1 MTALLAPE
9 APTSASPAPSTPLAA
24 AVALPTPIVLC
35 DGGLANRLNA
45 LLFALILQEKF
56 GHAWRIAWPLNNWC
70 GAPLEA
76 LFEAPFP
83 HDGTSLTQLRQH
95 GRQRMLM
102 QENQLDFPE
111 ERLVMHRTLSG
122 YDDYRRLLE
131 TSPEGVVYFHNLVP
145 AWVPEAD
152 VHRALQRLRPAAD
165 VLARADAFVQAQRI
179 DRSVVG
185 VHIRKTDFGGTVDDD
200 ALFAAVQR
208 SPRRHFVCSDDA
220 EVNRRF
226 AALPNCAV
234 FEKSHFPEKREKQAG
249 WQHWTKD
256 DDGRAFPFNIER
268 GATAVVEGLVDLLIL
283 SRTEL
288 LPTSASTFLATARRL
303 QAAGCF
309 QQPLREAAPSQPPS
323 THRPA
328 AGPTPMNDLAPAT
341 RPAVTPN
348 AAVPMPAA
356 PPAPQRPVTHA
367 DVFALL
373 NLIRPWQIASDV
385 KVRLG
390 ADGDGGYVMPSLSQR
405 SNRVLSIGIGDE
417 VSFDNQMA
425 DLGATVLQ
433 FDHTIPASP
442 SRHER
447 IHFHRVGWGARDQ
460 GPFLSLRSMM
470 AMLDWNGA
478 RHPILKFDTEGAE
491 WDCLTAA
498 TSEEL
503 ARFDVMAGEFHD
515 FQNLV
520 NREYFDVAF
529 GVFSKIAQTHHCVHM
544 HANNAGGMVMIG
556 GIPFPRL
563 LELTFLRKDA
573 AIFSGHSAEPIPG
586 PLDRPNVRQ
595 LPEIHLRAF

>member
-9 APTSASPAPSTPLAA
+9 APATAA
-24 AVALPTPIVLC
+24 RHVHTVLC

-45 LLFALILQEKF
+45 LLFALVLRQKF
-56 GHAWRIAWPLNNWC
+56 GHDWRIAWPVNNWC

-76 LFEAPFP
+76 LFEPPLP
-83 HDGTSLTQLRQH
+83 HDDTSLTQLRRQ

-102 QENQLDFPE
+102 QENQLDFPAD
-111 ERLVMHRTLSG
+111 RLVLHRTLAG
-122 YDDYRRLLE
+122 YDDYRAHLDGA
-131 TSPEGVVYFHNLVP
+131 PDGVVHFHNLVP
-145 AWVPEAD
+145 PWVPEAD
-152 VHRALQRLRPAAD
+152 VHAALRQLRPAAD
-165 VLARADAFVQAQRI
+165 VTARAWAFVQAQRI

-185 VHIRKTDFGGTVDDD
+185 VHIRKTDFGGAVDDD
-200 ALFAAVQR
+200 ALFAAVRR

-226 AALPNCAV
+226 ATLPNCAV
-234 FEKSHFPEKREKQAG
+234 FEKTQFPEKREKDAA
-249 WQHWTKD
+249 WQHWTRD

-268 GATAVVEGLVDLLIL
+268 GATAVVEGLIDLLIL

-288 LPTSASTFLATARRL
+288 VATSASTFLATARRL

-309 QQPLREAAPSQPPS
+309 QQPLAAEAPPHLPS
-323 THRPA
+323 RPA
-328 AGPTPMNDLAPAT
+328 PGLQPTAPMSDTALQPRSTVPAAL
-341 RPAVTPN
+341 PV
-348 AAVPMPAA
+348 A

-390 ADGDGGYVMPSLSQR
+390 ADGDGGYVMPSLAQR

-425 DLGATVLQ
+425 ALGATVLQ
-433 FDHTIPASP
+433 FDHTIPGSP
-442 SRHER
+442 SRHDR

-498 TSEEL
+498 DSEDI
-503 ARFDVMAGEFHD
+503 ARFDVLAGEFHD

-520 NREYFDVAF
+520 NREYFDVAY
-529 GVFSKIAQTHHCVHM
+529 GVFEKLARTHHCVHM

-563 LELTFLRKDA
+563 LELTYLRKNA